1 MNSGESKTWKC
12 PAWNQNL
19 AGCSLR
25 STRLENQ
32 HGAQEVHTE
41 SQVFPF
47 FFWFY
52 LAVSPKS
59 LLSVLQREP
68 PL

>member
-1 MNSGESKTWKC
+1 MEMPCLESKFSWVQ
-12 PAWNQNL
+12 P
-19 AGCSLR
+19 R